1 MNRVDYMGS
10 YLDRRMK
17 YLIEE
22 WNLATRNDLG
32 DLYSRLHTIED
43 ESRACAGFEATVS
56 AKLTELE
63 KRLEY
68 LKGMRR

>member
-1 MNRVDYMGS
+1 MGG

-17 YLIEE
+17 HLIEE

-32 DLYSRLHTIED
+32 DLYSRLHAIED
-43 ESRACAGFEATVS
+43 EARTCAGFEATAS

-63 KRLEY
+63 KRLEH

>member
-1 MNRVDYMGS
+1 MSRIDYMGR

-22 WNLATRNDLG
+22 WNLATRSDLG
-32 DLYSRLHTIED
+32 DLYARLHTIED
-43 ESRACAGFEATVS
+43 EARTCAGFEASAS
-56 AKLTELE
+56 AKMTELE
-63 KRLEY
+63 KRVEH